1 MISKIQAKSQCPSQ
15 AKGAWSWSWH
25 QLDSGERSFGV
36 IRYLW
41 QAIVWTKRPSRL
53 QVGLGES
60 PWYVGTASGPGA
72 PSLPPRVNKEHTW
85 CLCLLSRFLLI
96 SKHLHITTIPQR
108 MIKFPPELSVLCLY
122 KLHIPG
128 FRDILLKKF
137 VRFVATLALWRKWAV
152 RHWATLPQPTKH
164 WALPTPGHK

>member
-15 AKGAWSWSWH
+15 AKGASSWSWH

-60 PWYVGTASGPGA
+60 PWYVGTASGRAWRTFPA
-72 PSLPPRVNKEHTW
+72 AK
-85 CLCLLSRFLLI
+85 
-96 SKHLHITTIPQR
+96 SKQGTHVV
-108 MIKFPPELSVLCLY
+108 SVLVVQVSTHFKASSYYNHPSTDDQLFPRIECALS
-122 KLHIPG
+122 LSIASSGLQRHIVEEIREICG
-128 FRDILLKKF
+128 DTGIVEKMSS
-137 VRFVATLALWRKWAV
+137 AALSNP
-152 RHWATLPQPTKH
+152 PQPTKL
-164 WALPTPGHK
+164 WALPHPRP

>member
-15 AKGAWSWSWH
+15 AKGASSWSWH

-60 PWYVGTASGPGA
+60 PWYVGTASGPGTKSEQGTHVVFVLLVQVSTHFK
-72 PSLPPRVNKEHTW
+72 PSSYYNHPLTDDQISLPK
-85 CLCLLSRFLLI
+85 LS
-96 SKHLHITTIPQR
+96 
-108 MIKFPPELSVLCLY
+108 MLCLY
-122 KLHIPG
+122 KLHFPG

-152 RHWATLPQPTKH
+152 RHWATLPQTTKL
-164 WALPTPGHK
+164 WALPHPRP

>member
-1 MISKIQAKSQCPSQ
+1 MSKVQAKSQCPSQ
-15 AKGAWSWSWH
+15 AIGVWSWSWH

-36 IRYLW
+36 IRYLR

-85 CLCLLSRFLLI
+85 CLCLLFRFQLI

-108 MIKFPPELSVLCLY
+108 MIKFSPELSVLCLY

-128 FRDILLKKF
+128 FRTYCWRNSWD
-137 VRFVATLALWRKWAV
+137 LWR
-152 RHWATLPQPTKH
+152 HWHCGENEQCGIEQPSPNPPSIEH
-164 WALPTPGHK
+164 WALPHPRP

>member
-1 MISKIQAKSQCPSQ
+1 MSKVQAKSQCPSQ
-15 AKGAWSWSWH
+15 AIGVWSWSWH

-72 PSLPPRVNKEHTW
+72 PSLLPRVNKEHTW
-85 CLCLLSRFLLI
+85 CLWLLSRFQLI
-96 SKHLHITTIPQR
+96 SKHLLHITTTPQH
-108 MIKFPPELSVLCLY
+108 MIENWVYFVSTNC
-122 KLHIPG
+122 I
-128 FRDILLKKF
+128 FRASETYCWRNSWD
-137 VRFVATLALWRKWAV
+137 LWR
-152 RHWATLPQPTKH
+152 HWHCGENEQCGIEQPSPNPPSIEH
-164 WALPTPGHK
+164 SPTPGHK